1 MSKSMPFL
9 IQPPATVGL
18 VGSSE
23 FDPLNFSGNF
33 DIKWLQESE
42 IKHGRVAMLAAA
54 GFIASQFVNFPMYS
68 GMHVDDSNM
77 APSVVGVSAMLQIVF
92 AAGIEEWRTNKGKI
106 TMEDMFTGDNDRE
119 PGNLGFDPMGMIKG
133 KSEAEVNS
141 MKLKEIKNGRL
152 AMLAIGGM
160 IHHNFVTGEAL
171 F

>member
-1 MSKSMPFL
+1 
-9 IQPPATVGL
+9 
-18 VGSSE
+18 
-23 FDPLNFSGNF
+23 
-33 DIKWLQESE
+33 
-42 IKHGRVAMLAAA
+42 
-54 GFIASQFVNFPMYS
+54 
-68 GMHVDDSNM
+68 
-77 APSVVGVSAMLQIVF
+77 MLQIVF

-133 KSEAEVNS
+133 KSEAEVNL